1 MRLPVSWLRE
11 YVDLEVEPRRL
22 GEDLTMVGFALDGIE
37 GEGDE
42 AVLDIDVTTNRVD
55 AMNVYGLAR
64 EVAALYGRPLR
75 PLELAFAEAGP
86 RAEEAL
92 DVVIEARDLCPRFCA
107 RVLDVKL
114 GPSPA
119 WISRRLEQVGVRPI
133 NNLVDLTNYV
143 MMEMGHPSHAFD
155 LARVGGRRL
164 RIRWAREGERLRT
177 LDGFDRVLGPGTGVV
192 AGEEDALALAGI
204 MGGAS
209 SEVSLET
216 RTVALEAAFW
226 EPRAIRRAA
235 KALGMHTEASHRF
248 ERGADP
254 EGPVIA
260 TARIAHLLR
269 KTGAGTTRPGL
280 IDRVAAPVARRTII
294 LRSARIGTV
303 LGVELPPVRTEGILE
318 GLGFLVAPA
327 KPGVW
332 AVRVPTW
339 RGDVTREADLV
350 EEIARHYGL
359 DKIPPAIPPATGA
372 GGFGPGQREERL
384 VRATLAAAGL
394 TEVVQHSFVG
404 LVPGDGPPAL
414 RLANPL
420 ADQRELLRTS
430 LVMPGLLD
438 VLEANRRQGRRDV
451 AVFEVG
457 RAFLPGNGE
466 PVEERRLGILLAGSA
481 RAAHWSEKPRPAD
494 VFDVKGLLELLFARL
509 GVGSLTLDPEGA
521 RPSFLHPGRSA
532 LVRDSARTLGWLG
545 AMRPGVQAE
554 HADAIVAELTLD
566 PLLSRVPPPVR
577 FQPLPRF
584 PPVDRDL
591 SVLGD
596 AEVAAADVLARARE
610 AGAAWLAHVEVRDR
624 YDRPPVPPGKV
635 SLMLSL
641 RFQHPERT
649 LTGEEVQSQVE
660 AVVRGLRAAGL
671 DIRRE

>member
-1 MRLPVSWLRE
+1 
-11 YVDLEVEPRRL
+11 
-22 GEDLTMVGFALDGIE
+22 
-37 GEGDE
+37 
-42 AVLDIDVTTNRVD
+42 
-55 AMNVYGLAR
+55 
-64 EVAALYGRPLR
+64 
-75 PLELAFAEAGP
+75 
-86 RAEEAL
+86 
-92 DVVIEARDLCPRFCA
+92 
-107 RVLDVKL
+107 
-114 GPSPA
+114 
-119 WISRRLEQVGVRPI
+119 
-133 NNLVDLTNYV
+133 
-143 MMEMGHPSHAFD
+143 
-155 LARVGGRRL
+155 
-164 RIRWAREGERLRT
+164 
-177 LDGFDRVLGPGTGVV
+177 
-192 AGEEDALALAGI
+192 
-204 MGGAS
+204 
-209 SEVSLET
+209 
-216 RTVALEAAFW
+216 
-226 EPRAIRRAA
+226 
-235 KALGMHTEASHRF
+235 
-248 ERGADP
+248 
-254 EGPVIA
+254 
-260 TARIAHLLR
+260 
-269 KTGAGTTRPGL
+269 
-280 IDRVAAPVARRTII
+280 
-294 LRSARIGTV
+294 
-303 LGVELPPVRTEGILE
+303 
-318 GLGFLVAPA
+318 
-327 KPGVW
+327 
-332 AVRVPTW
+332 
-339 RGDVTREADLV
+339 
-350 EEIARHYGL
+350 
-359 DKIPPAIPPATGA
+359 
-372 GGFGPGQREERL
+372 
-384 VRATLAAAGL
+384 
-394 TEVVQHSFVG
+394 
-404 LVPGDGPPAL
+404 VPGDGPPAL

-457 RAFLPGNGE
+457 RAFLQGNGE